1 MVTVKDKTGFA
12 FAAYFFLS
20 VALETR
26 TIAGEQACAAA
37 ALVALEEEAPAEPEA
52 LEEAVPLPVAEALA
66 EPDAEADAE
75 VEADADAE
83 ADVLGTGE
91 EALGEGDGAAE
102 DGGVVLEDSAADFEG
117 NKALKAALIPQIMS
131 TIASTAAISATQRRR
146 A

>member
-1 MVTVKDKTGFA
+1 M
-12 FAAYFFLS
+12 
-20 VALETR
+20 
-26 TIAGEQACAAA
+26 
-37 ALVALEEEAPAEPEA
+37 ALEEEALAEPGV
-52 LEEAVPLPVAEALA
+52 LEEAVALPLADALA
-66 EPDAEADAE
+66 EPDAE
-75 VEADADAE
+75 VEAEADAE

-91 EALGEGDGAAE
+91 EALGESGGAAE